1 MWRLT
6 APVPYM
12 GGHQRH
18 PGMIALSENTN
29 KETAEMRSGHLQ
41 MSFQLWQISEKR
53 DELSA
58 HI

>member
-1 MWRLT
+1 M
-6 APVPYM
+6 A
-12 GGHQRH
+12 GHHSH

>member
-1 MWRLT
+1 M
-6 APVPYM
+6 A
-12 GGHQRH
+12 GHQRH

-29 KETAEMRSGHLQ
+29 KETARDEIRLQ
-41 MSFQLWQISEKR
+41 MSFQLWQISEKE